1 MFIGYDYCQ
10 SISLI
15 ELVLEVKMEAK
26 HLVFFKR
33 TAELEN
39 MTKAAEN
46 LMVSQPFLSR
56 SIAELESELGVKL
69 FDHVGRGIVLNP
81 CGKAFYKRVINIIN
95 EVEDAKKEVRDIDFV
110 QQSQVRVVTNVSL
123 YMPGLFKLI
132 GESNADLKIYQQSAK
147 RRSIVRM
154 LKNGQTDYAIC
165 CPPLEEEVDFETVIL
180 CFEPGVIIYPEGH
193 WLKDYYEITFSEIE
207 NETFISVAKGYGT
220 RDAIDIYFDQLG
232 MNPKIAIETGD
243 TSSVFKYVEQGLG
256 IAAVP
261 FSIALMEPAFK
272 TNFARI
278 PGDIGS
284 NLSLSWRKNQ
294 YKNDTSRMFIAKTK
308 EYFDLLTQYRQKIES
323 EELHNIK

>member
-1 MFIGYDYCQ
+1 
-10 SISLI
+10 
-15 ELVLEVKMEAK
+15 MEAK

-81 CGKAFYKRVINIIN
+81 CGEAFYKRVVNIFN

-110 QQSQVRVVTNVSL
+110 QQSHIRVVTNVSL
-123 YMPGLFKLI
+123 YMPGLFKMI
-132 GESNADLKIYQQSAK
+132 AESNADLEIFQQSAK

-165 CPPLEEEVDFETVIL
+165 CPPLEEDIDLETVIL
-180 CFEPGVIIYPEGH
+180 CFEPGVIIFPEGH
-193 WLKDYYEITFSEIE
+193 WLKDYDEITFSEIE

-220 RDAIDIYFDQLG
+220 RDAVEIYFEQLG

-261 FSIALMEPAFK
+261 FSMVLKEPAFK
-272 TNFARI
+272 SNYVRI
-278 PGDIGS
+278 PGEVGS
-284 NLSLSWRKNQ
+284 CLSLSWRKNQ
-294 YKNDTSRMFIAKTK
+294 YKNNTSRMFIAKTK
-308 EYFDLLTQYRQKIES
+308 DYFDLLTQFRLES
-323 EELHNIK
+323 EKKELHSIK